1 MQHIDLM
8 IKTKRRRRRE
18 LLTCYE
24 MRKYL
29 LGQRML
35 GLQRKKMSEKFKART
50 KACCVAISSQV
61 NHLVIMKG
69 GLRLYFSFRYLSK
82 KKFYGQD

>member
-1 MQHIDLM
+1 
-8 IKTKRRRRRE
+8 
-18 LLTCYE
+18 
-24 MRKYL
+24 
-29 LGQRML
+29 ML
-35 GLQRKKMSEKFKART
+35 GLQRKKMSEKFEART